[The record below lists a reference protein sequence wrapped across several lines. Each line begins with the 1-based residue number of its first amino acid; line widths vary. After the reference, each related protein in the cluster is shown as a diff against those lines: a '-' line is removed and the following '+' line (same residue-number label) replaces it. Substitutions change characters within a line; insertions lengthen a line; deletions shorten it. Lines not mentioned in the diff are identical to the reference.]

1 VDSGLGFNRNDP
13 STVKRD
19 MLPVINEKGMIL
31 NYGVTHE
38 QWVWDIR
45 GEPGVID
52 AFAKV
57 YEDEDLIVSFDVV
70 NVGFAKYAPFSP
82 KNNHSRGE
90 DADRE

>member
-1 VDSGLGFNRNDP
+1 MDSGLGFNRNDP

-70 NVGFAKYAPFSP
+70 NVGFAKYVPFLP
-82 KNNHSRGE
+82 K
-90 DADRE
+90 D